1 MDYFPL
7 SIALGKAFC
16 NRKNELQIL
25 RHNLVESRPA
35 LISSPRRY
43 GKTSL
48 ALNAINRAKLP
59 YAHFDFLAA
68 VSESDIEKI
77 ILQGIGGLISRNEKT
92 ASKILKVATD
102 FFSGLNLKFTFDR
115 LGLAIEV
122 GKKTTAP
129 APNILEVL
137 EKAEKLS
144 EKIQRQIVLFFDEFQ
159 QIYTI
164 TENPAIESIIR
175 QVAQSSKKL
184 AFIFSGSNRHLLNA
198 VFNDRNRPF
207 YKLCDRIALQR
218 IDESAYVNYFN
229 VAARAAW
236 KKELDAKTIIAIFNC
251 TARHPYYVNLLCS
264 RLWRLSKTTEDA
276 VFHTWHDYIQEE
288 HSQVASELD
297 LLSTSQ
303 RKLLVMLARHGGACA
318 PRSRDFQ
325 VLSAMPGTTITQA
338 LSFLEKQDYVY
349 QDENGCY
356 KLIDPMLQN
365 VLGE

>member
-1 MDYFPL
+1 MCHKLCVINYDITIIRGEHGLF
-7 SIALGKAFC
+7 SFINC
-16 NRKNELQIL
+16 L
-25 RHNLVESRPA
+25 RQS
-35 LISSPRRY
+35 
-43 GKTSL
+43 
-48 ALNAINRAKLP
+48 
-59 YAHFDFLAA
+59 
-68 VSESDIEKI
+68 
-77 ILQGIGGLISRNEKT
+77 ILQGIGELISRNEKT

-129 APNILEVL
+129 VPSILEVL

-144 EKIQRQIVLFFDEFQ
+144 GKIQRKIVLFFDEFQ
-159 QIYTI
+159 QIYAI
-164 TENPAIESIIR
+164 TENPAIEGVIR

-218 IDESAYVNYFN
+218 IDESAYVNYFKI
-229 VAARAAW
+229 AARATW
-236 KKELDAKTIIAIFNC
+236 EKELDAKTIAAIFNC

-264 RLWRLSKTTEDA
+264 RLWRSTKIEGDT
-276 VFHTWHDYIQEE
+276 VFCIWHDYIQEE
-288 HSQVASELD
+288 RSQIAAELD

-303 RKLLVMLARHGGACA
+303 RKLLVMLARHGGTCA

-325 VLSAMPGTTITQA
+325 VLSAMPGATIAQA
-338 LSFLEKQDYVY
+338 LVFLEKQDYIY

-356 KLIDPMLQN
+356 KLIDPMLQK
-365 VLGE
+365 VLGEW